1 MAPRIVRE
9 LLSFWKSL
17 VFLLTPLL
25 LCPLPIYFAY
35 TEYSKMA
42 ACAYAVII
50 MAVYWTTEVL
60 PLAVTALLPIV
71 LFPMLGV
78 QSSKD
83 VCINYLKDNNFLFV
97 GGLLVAV
104 AIERWNLHKRI
115 ALRVLLTVGSEP
127 RWLMLGM
134 MSATAF
140 LSMWI
145 SNTATTAMMVPIAQ
159 AILSELLKEKGMDN
173 LEEKKILTP
182 DENAG
187 KFEEEEAIKLKEIKM
202 EEGDHDF
209 VEDDTTVP
217 EDQVPTLGSSVD
229 KGDKMGK
236 GLLLCICYA
245 ANIGGTA
252 TLTGTGPNLVIT
264 QAVDTLFPDGP
275 GIDFVTW
282 FSFGFPAMLLAL
294 LLAWI
299 WLQCMFLDCRCLLGC
314 IKQRG
319 CKGRC
324 KRDRDNAAYKVIR
337 RQYDELGPLSFPE
350 KVVLL
355 HFVLLVLLWF
365 FRDMKFVKLANKR
378 AAGWTYFFVKGYMT
392 DAATGIMVAIFLFFW
407 PSKPPN
413 FMCCRR
419 SRGLQ
424 SCVPPDT
431 HPAKPAPP
439 ILDWATVHQK
449 MPWSVVILLG
459 GGFALADGVK
469 ASGLS
474 DWMGQGF
481 QTFSGFPVVA
491 LALIICI
498 IVAFV
503 TEFTSN
509 TSTAAIFLPILGKLV
524 SGLSIWLSEAF
535 TSLAGVPP
543 AVIAL
548 VVSILVAFIT
558 EFTSNV
564 STASIFLPIVGKMAE
579 GICVHPYYLMIPAT
593 IACSFAFMLPVA
605 TPPNAIVFSYGR
617 IKVVD
622 MARCGFMLNLGCIL
636 VLTFAINTY
645 GIPLYGLHTFPS
657 WATCA
662 AGAVTQ
668 LGPANVTMLP
678 ANVTLG

>member
-1 MAPRIVRE
+1 MAPRLVKE
-9 LLSFWKSL
+9 LRSFWKSI
-17 VFLLTPLL
+17 VFFLTPVI
-25 LCPLPIYFAY
+25 LCPLPIYFAS
-35 TEYSKMA
+35 TEHSKIA

-60 PLAVTALLPIV
+60 PLAVTALLPII

-78 QSSKD
+78 QPSKD
-83 VCINYLKDNNFLFV
+83 VCINYLRDNNFLFV

-159 AILSELLKEKGMDN
+159 AILSELLKETGRD
-173 LEEKKILTP
+173 EERNILSS
-182 DENAG
+182 DEKTEKYEDG
-187 KFEEEEAIKLKEIKM
+187 RTIQLKEIHM
-202 EEGDHDF
+202 EEGDNDF
-209 VEDDTTVP
+209 VEDDTTVVP
-217 EDQVPTLGSSVD
+217 EEQVRALG
-229 KGDKMGK
+229 KGDKIGK

-264 QAVDTLFPDGP
+264 QAVDTLFPGGP

-282 FSFGFPAMLLAL
+282 FTFGFPCMVLAL
-294 LLAWI
+294 ILAWI

-324 KRDRDNAAYKVIR
+324 KRDRDNAAYRVIR
-337 RQYDELGPLSFPE
+337 KQYDELGPVSFAE
-350 KVVLL
+350 KVVLF

-365 FRDMKFVKLANKR
+365 FRDMKFVKLQNER
-378 AAGWTYFFVKGYMT
+378 AAGWTYFFEKGYMT
-392 DAATGIMVAIFLFFW
+392 DAATGIMVAIVLFFW
-407 PSKPPN
+407 PSQPPN

-419 SRGLQ
+419 SQ
-424 SCVPPDT
+424 DT
-431 HPAKPAPP
+431 RPAKPAPP

-481 QTFSGFPVVA
+481 RTFAGFPVVA
-491 LALIICI
+491 LALIISI
-498 IVAFV
+498 IVAFI

-509 TSTAAIFLPILGKLV
+509 TSTAAIFLPILGKL
-524 SGLSIWLSEAF
+524 
-535 TSLAGVPP
+535 
-543 AVIAL
+543 
-548 VVSILVAFIT
+548 
-558 EFTSNV
+558 
-564 STASIFLPIVGKMAE
+564 AE

-617 IKVVD
+617 IKVLD
-622 MARCGFMLNLGCIL
+622 MVKCGFMLNLGCIL

-645 GIPLYGLHTFPS
+645 GIPLYSLDTFPS

-662 AGAVTQ
+662 ASSATQ
-668 LGPANVTMLP
+668 LP
-678 ANVTLG
+678 ANITSTVLPANLTLG

>member
-1 MAPRIVRE
+1 MAPRLVKE
-9 LLSFWKSL
+9 LLSFWKSI
-17 VFLLTPLL
+17 VFLLTPVV
-25 LCPLPIYFAY
+25 LCPLPIYFAS
-35 TEYSKMA
+35 TQYSKIA

-60 PLAVTALLPIV
+60 PLAVTALLPII

-104 AIERWNLHKRI
+104 AIEKWNLHKRI

-159 AILSELLKEKGMDN
+159 AILTELLRETGKDKP
-173 LEEKKILTP
+173 EERRMLPP
-182 DENAG
+182 DG
-187 KFEEEEAIKLKEIKM
+187 KTGLVDTYS
-202 EEGDHDF
+202 GDRM
-209 VEDDTTVP
+209 
-217 EDQVPTLGSSVD
+217 S
-229 KGDKMGK
+229 K

-264 QAVDTLFPDGP
+264 QAVDTCGS
-275 GIDFVTW
+275 V
-282 FSFGFPAMLLAL
+282 
-294 LLAWI
+294 
-299 WLQCMFLDCRCLLGC
+299 LQNSVVCIFQRTLSLVGSVIISLKVSEIPTTKIIHCLLGC

-324 KRDRDNAAYKVIR
+324 KRDRNNAAYKVIR
-337 RQYDELGPLSFPE
+337 RQYDELGPVSFPE

-365 FRDMKFVKLANKR
+365 FRDMKFVKLENRR
-378 AAGWTYFFVKGYMT
+378 AAGWTYFFMLFCFCSYMT

-413 FMCCRR
+413 FMCCRQKR
-419 SRGLQ
+419 
-424 SCVPPDT
+424 
-431 HPAKPAPP
+431 AEPAPP

-469 ASGLS
+469 
-474 DWMGQGF
+474 
-481 QTFSGFPVVA
+481 
-491 LALIICI
+491 
-498 IVAFV
+498 
-503 TEFTSN
+503 
-509 TSTAAIFLPILGKLV
+509 V
-524 SGLSIWLSEAF
+524 SGLSMWLSEAF

-543 AVIAL
+543 AVVAL
-548 VVSILVAFIT
+548 VVSIIVAFIT

-564 STASIFLPIVGKMAE
+564 STASIFLPIIGKMVALFE
-579 GICVHPYYLMIPAT
+579 NLFLERTGICVHPYYLMIPAT

-617 IKVVD
+617 IKVFD
-622 MARCGFMLNLGCIL
+622 MAKCGFMLNLGCIL

-645 GIPLYGLHTFPS
+645 GIPLYGLGTFPS
-657 WATCA
+657 WA
-662 AGAVTQ
+662 
-668 LGPANVTMLP
+668 
-678 ANVTLG
+678 

>member
-173 LEEKKILTP
+173 PEEKNILTP
-182 DENAG
+182 DEKAG
-187 KFEEEEAIKLKEIKM
+187 KFENEEDIKLKEIKM

-365 FRDMKFVKLANKR
+365 FRDMKFVKLENKR

-419 SRGLQ
+419 SR
-424 SCVPPDT
+424 DT
-431 HPAKPAPP
+431 RPAKPAPP

-491 LALIICI
+491 LVLIICI
-498 IVAFV
+498 IVAFI

-509 TSTAAIFLPILGKLV
+509 TSTAAIFLPILGKL
-524 SGLSIWLSEAF
+524 
-535 TSLAGVPP
+535 
-543 AVIAL
+543 
-548 VVSILVAFIT
+548 
-558 EFTSNV
+558 
-564 STASIFLPIVGKMAE
+564 AE

>member
-1 MAPRIVRE
+1 MAPRLVKE
-9 LLSFWKSL
+9 LLSFWKSI
-17 VFLLTPLL
+17 VFLLTPVV
-25 LCPLPIYFAY
+25 LCPLPIYFAS
-35 TEYSKMA
+35 TQYSKIA

-60 PLAVTALLPIV
+60 PLAVTALLPII

-104 AIERWNLHKRI
+104 AIEKWNLHKRI

-159 AILSELLKEKGMDN
+159 AILTELLRDTGKDKP
-173 LEEKKILTP
+173 EERRMLPP
-182 DENAG
+182 DG
-187 KFEEEEAIKLKEIKM
+187 KTGGGEDGEALKLKEIRM

-209 VEDDTTVP
+209 VEDDTTMA
-217 EDQVPTLGSSVD
+217 EDQKQLQSSSAD
-229 KGDKMGK
+229 SGDRMSK

-264 QAVDTLFPDGP
+264 QAVDTLFPNGP

-282 FSFGFPAMLLAL
+282 FSFGFPAMILAL

-299 WLQCMFLDCRCLLGC
+299 WLQCMFLDCSCLLGC

-324 KRDRDNAAYKVIR
+324 KRDRNNAAYKVIR
-337 RQYDELGPLSFPE
+337 RQYDELGPVSFPE

-365 FRDMKFVKLANKR
+365 FRDMKFVKLENKR

-419 SRGLQ
+419 KR
-424 SCVPPDT
+424 DT
-431 HPAKPAPP
+431 RPAEPAPP

-481 QTFSGFPVVA
+481 QTFAGFPVVA
-491 LALIICI
+491 LALIICV
-498 IVAFV
+498 IVAFI

-524 SGLSIWLSEAF
+524 SGLSMWLSEAF

-543 AVIAL
+543 AVVAL
-548 VVSILVAFIT
+548 VVSIIVAFIT

-564 STASIFLPIVGKMAE
+564 STASIFLPIIGKMAE

-617 IKVVD
+617 IKVFD
-622 MARCGFMLNLGCIL
+622 MAKCGFMLNLGCIL

-645 GIPLYGLHTFPS
+645 GIPLYGLSTFPS

-662 AGAVTQ
+662 AGGVTV
-668 LGPANVTMLP
+668 LGPANVTGLP

>member
-173 LEEKKILTP
+173 PEEKNILTP
-182 DENAG
+182 DEKAG
-187 KFEEEEAIKLKEIKM
+187 KFENEEDIKLKEIKM

-365 FRDMKFVKLANKR
+365 FRDMKFVKLENKR

-419 SRGLQ
+419 SR
-424 SCVPPDT
+424 DT
-431 HPAKPAPP
+431 RPAKPAPP

-469 ASGLS
+469 
-474 DWMGQGF
+474 
-481 QTFSGFPVVA
+481 
-491 LALIICI
+491 
-498 IVAFV
+498 
-503 TEFTSN
+503 
-509 TSTAAIFLPILGKLV
+509 V

>member
-1 MAPRIVRE
+1 MAPRLVKE
-9 LLSFWKSL
+9 LLSFWKSI
-17 VFLLTPLL
+17 VFLLTPVV
-25 LCPLPIYFAY
+25 LCPLPIYFAS
-35 TEYSKMA
+35 TQYSKIA

-60 PLAVTALLPIV
+60 PLAVTALLPII

-104 AIERWNLHKRI
+104 AIEKWNLHKRI

-159 AILSELLKEKGMDN
+159 AILTELLRDTGKDKP
-173 LEEKKILTP
+173 EERRMLPP
-182 DENAG
+182 DG
-187 KFEEEEAIKLKEIKM
+187 KTGGGEDGEALKLKEIRM

-209 VEDDTTVP
+209 VEDDTTMA
-217 EDQVPTLGSSVD
+217 EDQKQLQSSSAD
-229 KGDKMGK
+229 SGDRMSK

-264 QAVDTLFPDGP
+264 QAVDTLFPNGP

-282 FSFGFPAMLLAL
+282 FSFGFPAMILAL

-299 WLQCMFLDCRCLLGC
+299 WLQCMFLDCSCLLGC

-324 KRDRDNAAYKVIR
+324 KRDRNNAAYKVIR
-337 RQYDELGPLSFPE
+337 RQYDELGPVSFPE

-365 FRDMKFVKLANKR
+365 FRDMKFVKLENKR

-419 SRGLQ
+419 KR
-424 SCVPPDT
+424 DT
-431 HPAKPAPP
+431 RPAEPAPP

-481 QTFSGFPVVA
+481 QTFAGFPVVA
-491 LALIICI
+491 LALIICV
-498 IVAFV
+498 IVAFI

-509 TSTAAIFLPILGKLV
+509 TSTAAIFLPILGKL
-524 SGLSIWLSEAF
+524 
-535 TSLAGVPP
+535 
-543 AVIAL
+543 
-548 VVSILVAFIT
+548 
-558 EFTSNV
+558 
-564 STASIFLPIVGKMAE
+564 AE

-617 IKVVD
+617 IKVFD
-622 MARCGFMLNLGCIL
+622 MAKCGFMLNLGCIL

-645 GIPLYGLHTFPS
+645 GIPLYGLSTFPS

-662 AGAVTQ
+662 AGGVTV
-668 LGPANVTMLP
+668 LGPANVTGLP

>member
-173 LEEKKILTP
+173 PEEKNILTP
-182 DENAG
+182 DEKAG
-187 KFEEEEAIKLKEIKM
+187 KFENEEDIKLKEIKM

-365 FRDMKFVKLANKR
+365 FRDMKFVKLENKR

-419 SRGLQ
+419 SR
-424 SCVPPDT
+424 DT
-431 HPAKPAPP
+431 RPAKPAPP

-469 ASGLS
+469 
-474 DWMGQGF
+474 F
-481 QTFSGFPVVA
+481 FHR
-491 LALIICI
+491 
-498 IVAFV
+498 
-503 TEFTSN
+503 TSPTVMKSCQNEHLN
-509 TSTAAIFLPILGKLV
+509 TVYS
-524 SGLSIWLSEAF
+524 
-535 TSLAGVPP
+535 
-543 AVIAL
+543 
-548 VVSILVAFIT
+548 
-558 EFTSNV
+558 
-564 STASIFLPIVGKMAE
+564 AE

>member
-1 MAPRIVRE
+1 MAPRLVKE
-9 LLSFWKSL
+9 LRSFWTSI
-17 VFLLTPLL
+17 VFFLTPVI
-25 LCPLPIYFAY
+25 LCPLPIYYAS
-35 TEYSKMA
+35 TEHSKIA

-60 PLAVTALLPIV
+60 PLAVTALLPII

-78 QSSKD
+78 QPSKD
-83 VCINYLKDNNFLFV
+83 VCINYLRDNNFLFV

-159 AILSELLKEKGMDN
+159 AILSELLKETGRD
-173 LEEKKILTP
+173 EERNILSS
-182 DENAG
+182 DEKTEKYEDG
-187 KFEEEEAIKLKEIKM
+187 RTIQLKEIHM
-202 EEGDHDF
+202 EEGDNDF
-209 VEDDTTVP
+209 VEDDTTVVP
-217 EDQVPTLGSSVD
+217 EEQVRALG
-229 KGDKMGK
+229 KGDNIGK

-264 QAVDTLFPDGP
+264 QAVDTLFPGGP

-282 FSFGFPAMLLAL
+282 FTFGFPCMVLAL
-294 LLAWI
+294 ILAWI

-324 KRDRDNAAYKVIR
+324 KRDRDNAAYRVIR
-337 RQYDELGPLSFPE
+337 KQYDELGPVSFAE
-350 KVVLL
+350 KVVLF

-365 FRDMKFVKLANKR
+365 FRDMKFVKLQNKR
-378 AAGWTYFFVKGYMT
+378 AAGWTYFFQKGYMT
-392 DAATGIMVAIFLFFW
+392 DAATGIMVAIVLFFW
-407 PSKPPN
+407 PSQPPN

-419 SRGLQ
+419 SQ
-424 SCVPPDT
+424 DT
-431 HPAKPAPP
+431 RPAKPAPP

-469 ASGLS
+469 
-474 DWMGQGF
+474 
-481 QTFSGFPVVA
+481 
-491 LALIICI
+491 
-498 IVAFV
+498 
-503 TEFTSN
+503 
-509 TSTAAIFLPILGKLV
+509 V
-524 SGLSIWLSEAF
+524 SGLSIWLSDAF

-548 VVSILVAFIT
+548 LISVIVAFIT

-564 STASIFLPIVGKMAE
+564 STASIFLPIIGKMAE

-617 IKVVD
+617 IKVLD
-622 MARCGFMLNLGCIL
+622 MVKCGFMLNLGCIL

-645 GIPLYGLHTFPS
+645 GIPLYGLGTFPS

-662 AGAVTQ
+662 ASSATQ
-668 LGPANVTMLP
+668 LP
-678 ANVTLG
+678 ANITSTVLPANLTLG

>member
-1 MAPRIVRE
+1 MAPRLVKE
-9 LLSFWKSL
+9 LRSFWKSI
-17 VFLLTPLL
+17 VFFLTPVI
-25 LCPLPIYFAY
+25 LCPLPIYFAS
-35 TEYSKMA
+35 TEHSKIA

-60 PLAVTALLPIV
+60 PLAVTALLPII

-78 QSSKD
+78 QPSKD
-83 VCINYLKDNNFLFV
+83 VCINYLRDNNFLFV

-140 LSMWI
+140 LSMLI

-159 AILSELLKEKGMDN
+159 AILSELLKETGRD
-173 LEEKKILTP
+173 EERNILSS
-182 DENAG
+182 DEKTEKYEDART
-187 KFEEEEAIKLKEIKM
+187 IQLKEIHM
-202 EEGDHDF
+202 EEGDNDF
-209 VEDDTTVP
+209 VEDDTTVVP
-217 EDQVPTLGSSVD
+217 EEQVRALG
-229 KGDKMGK
+229 KGDKIGK

-264 QAVDTLFPDGP
+264 QAVDTLFPGGP

-282 FSFGFPAMLLAL
+282 FTFGFPCMVLAL
-294 LLAWI
+294 ILAWI

-324 KRDRDNAAYKVIR
+324 KRDRDNAAYRVIR
-337 RQYDELGPLSFPE
+337 KQYDELGPVSFAE
-350 KVVLL
+350 KVVLF

-365 FRDMKFVKLANKR
+365 FRDMKFVKLQNKR
-378 AAGWTYFFVKGYMT
+378 AAGWTYFFQKGYMT
-392 DAATGIMVAIFLFFW
+392 DAATGIMVAIVLFFW
-407 PSKPPN
+407 PSQPPN

-419 SRGLQ
+419 RT
-424 SCVPPDT
+424 DT
-431 HPAKPAPP
+431 RPAKPAPP

-481 QTFSGFPVVA
+481 RTFAGFPVVA
-491 LALIICI
+491 LALIISI
-498 IVAFV
+498 IVAFI

-524 SGLSIWLSEAF
+524 SGLSIWLSDAF

-548 VVSILVAFIT
+548 LISVIVAFIT

-564 STASIFLPIVGKMAE
+564 STASIFLPIIGKMAE

-617 IKVVD
+617 IKVLD
-622 MARCGFMLNLGCIL
+622 MVKCGFMLNLGCIL

-645 GIPLYGLHTFPS
+645 GIPLYGLGTFPS

-662 AGAVTQ
+662 ASSATQ
-668 LGPANVTMLP
+668 LP
-678 ANVTLG
+678 ANITSTVLPANLTLG

>member
-1 MAPRIVRE
+1 MAPRLVKE
-9 LLSFWKSL
+9 LLSFWKSI
-17 VFLLTPLL
+17 VFLLTPVV
-25 LCPLPIYFAY
+25 LCPLPIYFAS
-35 TEYSKMA
+35 TQYSKIA

-60 PLAVTALLPIV
+60 PLAVTALLPII

-104 AIERWNLHKRI
+104 AIEKWNLHKRI

-159 AILSELLKEKGMDN
+159 AILTELLRDTGKDKP
-173 LEEKKILTP
+173 EERRMLPP
-182 DENAG
+182 DG
-187 KFEEEEAIKLKEIKM
+187 KTGGGEDGEALKLKEIRM

-209 VEDDTTVP
+209 VEDDTTMA
-217 EDQVPTLGSSVD
+217 EDQKQLQSSSAD
-229 KGDKMGK
+229 SGDRMSK

-264 QAVDTLFPDGP
+264 QAVDTLFPNGP

-282 FSFGFPAMLLAL
+282 FSFGFPAMILAL

-299 WLQCMFLDCRCLLGC
+299 WLQCMFLDCSCLLGC

-324 KRDRDNAAYKVIR
+324 KRDRNNAAYKVIR
-337 RQYDELGPLSFPE
+337 RQYDELGPVSFPE

-365 FRDMKFVKLANKR
+365 FRDMKFVKLENKR

-419 SRGLQ
+419 KR
-424 SCVPPDT
+424 DT
-431 HPAKPAPP
+431 RPAEPAPP

-469 ASGLS
+469 
-474 DWMGQGF
+474 
-481 QTFSGFPVVA
+481 
-491 LALIICI
+491 
-498 IVAFV
+498 
-503 TEFTSN
+503 
-509 TSTAAIFLPILGKLV
+509 V
-524 SGLSIWLSEAF
+524 SGLSMWLSEAF

-543 AVIAL
+543 AVVAL
-548 VVSILVAFIT
+548 VVSIIVAFIT

-564 STASIFLPIVGKMAE
+564 STASIFLPIIGKMAE

-617 IKVVD
+617 IKVFD
-622 MARCGFMLNLGCIL
+622 MAKCGFMLNLGCIL

-645 GIPLYGLHTFPS
+645 GIPLYGLSTFPS

-662 AGAVTQ
+662 AGGVTV
-668 LGPANVTMLP
+668 LGPANVTGLP